1 MFTIF
6 LKNCKRKTLI
16 LYSVYENGILRKI
29 GKADFSNTKVYLID
43 DFKTI
48 YLWYGSN
55 SSKRKRD
62 FGKKKADSLN
72 NKRKTPAKIHIINQ
86 NKEFGAFLAIMDL
99 LRKGLG
105 ENASLEK
112 REELELKIE
121 DTLEL
126 IETGLDMD
134 LEAEITLATHKL
146 SNEKVSYEDL
156 SRRLAELQLTLLK
169 VNKEPSEKEINKKTK
184 DILKSSSTYEEL
196 CWLVSELEIL
206 IEKKHLVEK

>member
-1 MFTIF
+1 V
-6 LKNCKRKTLI
+6 I
-16 LYSVYENGILRKI
+16 LYSVYENGILRKVS
-29 GKADFSNTKVYLID
+29 KVDFSNTKVYLID
-43 DFKTI
+43 NFKTI
-48 YLWYGSN
+48 YLWHGSN

-62 FGKKKADSLN
+62 FSKKRANSLN
-72 NKRKTPAKIHIINQ
+72 NKRKTTAKIQIINQ
-86 NKEFGAFLAIMDL
+86 DKEFGAFLAIMDL
-99 LRKGLG
+99 LKKGLD
-105 ENASLEK
+105 EDASLEK
-112 REELELKIE
+112 REELELEIE

-126 IETGLDMD
+126 IESGLEMD
-134 LEAEITLATHKL
+134 LEAEITLAAHKL

-196 CWLVSELEIL
+196 CWIVSELEIL

>member
-1 MFTIF
+1 M
-6 LKNCKRKTLI
+6 I
-16 LYSVYENGILRKI
+16 LYSVYENGAMRKVS
-29 GKADFSNTKVYLID
+29 KVDFSNTKVYLID

-62 FGKKKADSLN
+62 FSKKRANSLN
-72 NKRKTPAKIHIINQ
+72 NKRNTTAKIQIINQ
-86 NKEFGAFLAIMDL
+86 DKEFGAFLAIMDL
-99 LRKGLG
+99 LKKGLG
-105 ENASLEK
+105 EDASLEK
-112 REELELKIE
+112 REELELEIE

-126 IETGLDMD
+126 IESGLEMD
-134 LEAEITLATHKL
+134 LEAEITLAAHKL

-169 VNKEPSEKEINKKTK
+169 VNKEPSEKEINKKTE

-196 CWLVSELEIL
+196 CWIVSELEIL
-206 IEKKHLVEK
+206 KEKKHLVEK

>member
-1 MFTIF
+1 M
-6 LKNCKRKTLI
+6 I
-16 LYSVYENGILRKI
+16 LYQIYENGILRKI
-29 GKADFSNTKVYLID
+29 SKVDFSNTKVYLID

-62 FGKKKADSLN
+62 FSKKRANSLN
-72 NKRKTPAKIHIINQ
+72 NKRKTIAKIQIINQ
-86 NKEFGAFLAIMDL
+86 DKEFGAFLAIMDL
-99 LRKGLG
+99 LKKGLG
-105 ENASLEK
+105 EDASLEK
-112 REELELKIE
+112 REELELDIE

-126 IETGLDMD
+126 IESGLEMD
-134 LEAEITLATHKL
+134 LESEITLAAHKL

-156 SRRLAELQLTLLK
+156 SRRLAELQLTILK

-196 CWLVSELEIL
+196 CWIVSELEIL
-206 IEKKHLVEK
+206 KEKKHWVEK

>member
-1 MFTIF
+1 V
-6 LKNCKRKTLI
+6 I
-16 LYSVYENGILRKI
+16 LYSVYENGAMRKVS
-29 GKADFSNTKVYLID
+29 KVDFSNTKVYLID

-62 FGKKKADSLN
+62 FSKKRANSLN
-72 NKRKTPAKIHIINQ
+72 NKRKTTAKIQIINQ
-86 NKEFGAFLAIMDL
+86 DKEFGAFLAIMDL
-99 LRKGLG
+99 LKKGLG
-105 ENASLEK
+105 EDASLEK
-112 REELELKIE
+112 REELELEIE

-126 IETGLDMD
+126 IESGLEMD
-134 LEAEITLATHKL
+134 LEAELTLAAHKL

-169 VNKEPSEKEINKKTK
+169 VNKEPSEKEINKKTE

-196 CWLVSELEIL
+196 CWIVSELEIL
-206 IEKKHLVEK
+206 KEKKHLVEE

>member
-1 MFTIF
+1 M
-6 LKNCKRKTLI
+6 I
-16 LYSVYENGILRKI
+16 LYSVYENGAMRKVS
-29 GKADFSNTKVYLID
+29 KVDFSNTKVYLID

-62 FGKKKADSLN
+62 FSKKRANSLN
-72 NKRKTPAKIHIINQ
+72 NKRKTTAKIQIINQ
-86 NKEFGAFLAIMDL
+86 DKEFGAFLAIMDL
-99 LRKGLG
+99 LKKGLG
-105 ENASLEK
+105 EDASLEK

-126 IETGLDMD
+126 IESGLEMD
-134 LEAEITLATHKL
+134 LEAELTLAAHKL

-206 IEKKHLVEK
+206 KEKKHLVEK

>member
-1 MFTIF
+1 M
-6 LKNCKRKTLI
+6 I
-16 LYSVYENGILRKI
+16 LYSVYENGAMRKI
-29 GKADFSNTKVYLID
+29 SKVDFSNTKVYLID

-62 FGKKKADSLN
+62 FSKKRANSLN
-72 NKRKTPAKIHIINQ
+72 NKRKTTAKIQIINQ
-86 NKEFGAFLAIMDL
+86 DKEFGAFLAIMDL
-99 LRKGLG
+99 LKKGLG
-105 ENASLEK
+105 EDASLEK
-112 REELELKIE
+112 REELELEIE

-126 IETGLDMD
+126 IESGLEMD
-134 LEAEITLATHKL
+134 LEAEITLAAHKL

-196 CWLVSELEIL
+196 CWIVSELEIL
-206 IEKKHLVEK
+206 KEKKHLVEK

>member
-1 MFTIF
+1 M
-6 LKNCKRKTLI
+6 I
-16 LYSVYENGILRKI
+16 LYSVYENGAMRKVS
-29 GKADFSNTKVYLID
+29 KVDFNNTKVYLID
-43 DFKTI
+43 DFKII

-62 FGKKKADSLN
+62 FSKKRANSLN
-72 NKRKTPAKIHIINQ
+72 NKRKTTAKIQIINQ
-86 NKEFGAFLAIMDL
+86 DKEFGAFLAIMDL
-99 LRKGLG
+99 LKKGLG
-105 ENASLEK
+105 EDASLEK
-112 REELELKIE
+112 REELELEIE

-126 IETGLDMD
+126 IESGLEMD
-134 LEAEITLATHKL
+134 LEAELTLAAHKL

-206 IEKKHLVEK
+206 KEKKHLVEK

>member
-1 MFTIF
+1 M
-6 LKNCKRKTLI
+6 I
-16 LYSVYENGILRKI
+16 LYSVYENGAIRKVS
-29 GKADFSNTKVYLID
+29 KVDFSNTKVYLID

-48 YLWYGSN
+48 YLWHGSN

-62 FGKKKADSLN
+62 FSKKRANSLN
-72 NKRKTPAKIHIINQ
+72 NKRKTTAKIQIINQ
-86 NKEFGAFLAIMDL
+86 DKEFGAFLAIMDL
-99 LRKGLG
+99 LKKGLD
-105 ENASLEK
+105 EDASLEK
-112 REELELKIE
+112 RDELELEIE

-126 IETGLDMD
+126 IESGLEMD
-134 LEAEITLATHKL
+134 LEAEITLAAHKL

-196 CWLVSELEIL
+196 CWIVSELEIL

>member
-1 MFTIF
+1 M
-6 LKNCKRKTLI
+6 
-16 LYSVYENGILRKI
+16 RKI
-29 GKADFSNTKVYLID
+29 SKADFGNTKVYLID

-48 YLWYGSN
+48 YLWYGTN

-72 NKRKTPAKIHIINQ
+72 NKRKTPAKILIINQ

-99 LRKGLG
+99 LRKGMG

-112 REELELKIE
+112 REELELEIE

-126 IETGLDMD
+126 METGLELD

-146 SNEKVSYEDL
+146 SNENVSYEDL
-156 SRRLAELQLTLLK
+156 SRRLAELQLILLN
-169 VNKEPSEKEINKKTK
+169 VNKKPSENEINKKTK
-184 DILKSSSTYEEL
+184 EILKSSSTFEEL

-206 IEKKHLVEK
+206 IEKKHLMDK

>member
-1 MFTIF
+1 M
-6 LKNCKRKTLI
+6 
-16 LYSVYENGILRKI
+16 RKI
-29 GKADFSNTKVYLID
+29 SKVDFSNTKVYLID
-43 DFKTI
+43 DFKII

-62 FGKKKADSLN
+62 FSKKRANSLN
-72 NKRKTPAKIHIINQ
+72 NKRKTTAKIQIINQ
-86 NKEFGAFLAIMDL
+86 DKEFGAFLAIMDL
-99 LRKGLG
+99 LKKGLG
-105 ENASLEK
+105 EDASLEK
-112 REELELKIE
+112 REELELEIE

-126 IETGLDMD
+126 IESGLEMD
-134 LEAEITLATHKL
+134 LEAELTLAAHKL

-184 DILKSSSTYEEL
+184 EILKSSSTYEEL

-206 IEKKHLVEK
+206 KEKKHLVEK

>member
-1 MFTIF
+1 V
-6 LKNCKRKTLI
+6 I
-16 LYSVYENGILRKI
+16 LYSVYENGAMRKVS
-29 GKADFSNTKVYLID
+29 KVDFNNTKVYLID

-48 YLWYGSN
+48 YLWHGSN

-62 FGKKKADSLN
+62 FSKKRANSLN
-72 NKRKTPAKIHIINQ
+72 NKRKTTAKIQIINQ
-86 NKEFGAFLAIMDL
+86 DKEFGAFLAIMDL
-99 LRKGLG
+99 LKKGLG
-105 ENASLEK
+105 EDASLEK
-112 REELELKIE
+112 REELELEIE

-126 IETGLDMD
+126 IESGLEMD
-134 LEAEITLATHKL
+134 LEAELTLAAHKL

-206 IEKKHLVEK
+206 KEKKHLVEK

>member
-1 MFTIF
+1 M
-6 LKNCKRKTLI
+6 I
-16 LYSVYENGILRKI
+16 LYSVYENGAMRKVS
-29 GKADFSNTKVYLID
+29 KVDFSNTKVYLID

-48 YLWYGSN
+48 YLWHGSN
-55 SSKRKRD
+55 SSKRKKD
-62 FGKKKADSLN
+62 FSKKRANSLN
-72 NKRKTPAKIHIINQ
+72 NKRKTTAKIQIINQ
-86 NKEFGAFLAIMDL
+86 DKEFGAFLAIMDL
-99 LRKGLG
+99 LKKGLG
-105 ENASLEK
+105 EDASLEK

-126 IETGLDMD
+126 IESGLEMD
-134 LEAEITLATHKL
+134 LEAVLTLAAHKL

-184 DILKSSSTYEEL
+184 EILKSSSTYEEL

-206 IEKKHLVEK
+206 KEKKHLVEK

>member
-1 MFTIF
+1 M
-6 LKNCKRKTLI
+6 I
-16 LYSVYENGILRKI
+16 LYSVYENGAMRKVS
-29 GKADFSNTKVYLID
+29 KVDFSNTKVYLID
-43 DFKTI
+43 DFKII

-62 FGKKKADSLN
+62 FSKKRANSLN
-72 NKRKTPAKIHIINQ
+72 NKRKTTAKIQIINQ
-86 NKEFGAFLAIMDL
+86 DKEFGAFLAIMDL
-99 LRKGLG
+99 LKKGLG
-105 ENASLEK
+105 EDASLEK
-112 REELELKIE
+112 REELELEIE

-126 IETGLDMD
+126 IESGLEMD
-134 LEAEITLATHKL
+134 LEAELTLAAHKL

-184 DILKSSSTYEEL
+184 EILKSSSTYEEL

>member
-1 MFTIF
+1 M
-6 LKNCKRKTLI
+6 I
-16 LYSVYENGILRKI
+16 LYQIYENGILRKI
-29 GKADFSNTKVYLID
+29 SKVDFSNTKVYLID

-62 FGKKKADSLN
+62 FSKKRANSLN
-72 NKRKTPAKIHIINQ
+72 NKRKTIAKIQIINQ
-86 NKEFGAFLAIMDL
+86 DKEFGAFLAIMDL
-99 LRKGLG
+99 LKKGLG
-105 ENASLEK
+105 EDAFLEK
-112 REELELKIE
+112 REELELDIE

-126 IETGLDMD
+126 IESGLEMD
-134 LEAEITLATHKL
+134 LESEITLAAHKL

-156 SRRLAELQLTLLK
+156 SRRLAELQLTILK

-196 CWLVSELEIL
+196 CWIVSELEIL
-206 IEKKHLVEK
+206 KEKKHLVEK

>member
-1 MFTIF
+1 M
-6 LKNCKRKTLI
+6 I
-16 LYSVYENGILRKI
+16 LYQIYENGILRKI
-29 GKADFSNTKVYLID
+29 SKVDFSNTKVYLID

-62 FGKKKADSLN
+62 FSKKRANSLN
-72 NKRKTPAKIHIINQ
+72 NKRKTIAKIQIINQ
-86 NKEFGAFLAIMDL
+86 DKEFGAFLAIMDL
-99 LRKGLG
+99 LKKGLG
-105 ENASLEK
+105 EDASLEK
-112 REELELKIE
+112 REELELDIE

-126 IETGLDMD
+126 IESGLEMD
-134 LEAEITLATHKL
+134 LESEITLAAHKL

-156 SRRLAELQLTLLK
+156 SRRLAELQLTILK

-196 CWLVSELEIL
+196 CWIVSELEIL
-206 IEKKHLVEK
+206 KEKKHLVEK